1 MAKQRSQ
8 ESVCVWGVGKLW
20 ELTGKGQ
27 AFKTDQ
33 QKNKA
38 KNKKQNKNK
47 KGLLTLTPGKPVNLV

>member
-8 ESVCVWGVGKLW
+8 ESVCVLGGKLW

-38 KNKKQNKNK
+38 KNKK
-47 KGLLTLTPGKPVNLV
+47 